1 MIMVTMAGWWLTC
14 DPRRR
19 RGDGGPRRGERG
31 ATGGEEEKGG
41 RRSEKERG
49 GAVLGRQPLRSHGE
63 HEAVNEEG
71 PRFASRPGS
80 AWRLLCW
87 TWAAFWDGGDKFF
100 FSPSS

>member
-1 MIMVTMAGWWLTC
+1 MEGRGEAREGR
-14 DPRRR
+14 PAARRR
-19 RGDGGPRRGERG
+19 REGGAARRRE
-31 ATGGEEEKGG
+31 
-41 RRSEKERG
+41 G

>member
-1 MIMVTMAGWWLTC
+1 MEGRGEAREG
-14 DPRRR
+14 RNRR
-19 RGDGGPRRGERG
+19 RGGGAARRRGG
-31 ATGGEEEKGG
+31 GGGGE
-41 RRSEKERG
+41 
-49 GAVLGRQPLRSHGE
+49 VLGRQPLRSHGE

-87 TWAAFWDGGDKFF
+87 TWAAFWDGGDKFI

>member
-1 MIMVTMAGWWLTC
+1 MEGRGEAREGR
-14 DPRRR
+14 PAARRR
-19 RGDGGPRRGERG
+19 REGGAARRRG
-31 ATGGEEEKGG
+31 GG
-41 RRSEKERG
+41 G